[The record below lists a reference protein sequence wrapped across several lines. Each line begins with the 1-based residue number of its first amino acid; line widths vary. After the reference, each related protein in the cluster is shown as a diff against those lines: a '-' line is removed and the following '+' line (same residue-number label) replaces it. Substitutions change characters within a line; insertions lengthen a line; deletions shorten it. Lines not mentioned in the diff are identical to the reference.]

1 MVIHYILTIQYSMHS
16 QHHMVLKGA
25 CKIKARPENS
35 LTVMRILGCAERL
48 GATET
53 EPFVTQSWEVLVHH
67 GSLWYINM
75 YHTII

>member
-1 MVIHYILTIQYSMHS
+1 MVF
-16 QHHMVLKGA
+16 KGA

-53 EPFVTQSWEVLVHH
+53 EPFVTQSWEALVNHA
-67 GSLWYINM
+67 W
-75 YHTII
+75 IIMVH